1 MPFHNQIA
9 EYVAASKA
17 TPRLVDDNKHIYEV
31 HMSNGVVHTGR
42 FLDWD
47 DDGIA
52 HLEQHPNKKA
62 ALLDMSRIDAIV
74 EY

>member
-17 TPRLVDDNKHIYEV
+17 APSDDNKQIYEV
-31 HMSNGVVHTGR
+31 HMSNGVVHTGV

-52 HLEQHPNKKA
+52 HLEQHPNKKP
-62 ALLDMSRIDAIV
+62 ALLDISRIDAIV